1 MNATAIG
8 SVVASPAAPPAQPAP
23 RAAGQ
28 SWLATRWSAELA
40 HQHLASMSP
49 VRSAT
54 GEHSKRL
61 RGIGLLLHWLSAM
74 PGATWQDR
82 WLVSGADTAGADWR
96 QVPNEW
102 LGVRGHRRWHQEA
115 LVEALPLAIS
125 ADLFRPSLT
134 WLVGGGGGRGG
145 LLVRNL
151 AASRDQ
157 AGFARL
163 RELCAD
169 DGGVSKPITTQC
181 VYRCALILA
190 AHGGTIAQITVG
202 DVVELFAAEDRSRP
216 DASSGRTTFYR
227 VLRDLGVFSDDAP
240 AMLRGL
246 RTRGQQTPEQLIDR
260 YQLVNRPIRDLF
272 VDYLRERQPALD
284 YTSLDSLSYY
294 LGKRFWADIEAHHP
308 GIDTLH
314 LSPQVADD
322 WKRRLRTFTKTKTL
336 PAGERT
342 AVTVERINYRE
353 CLTPVR
359 AFYLDLAHWAVED
372 PARWGPWVVPCPVG
386 EEEINRRKA
395 KRRLKARM
403 DARTRRL
410 LPALPVLVRA
420 VDQQRVAA
428 RSLLDAATQAEPG
441 QPFSAASATLIR
453 AVVARGA
460 RETIWADD
468 PITGKRRNLTREED
482 HAFWGWAIVE
492 VLRTTGV
499 RAEEL
504 LELNHHSL
512 VQYRLPTTGQI
523 VPLLQILPSK
533 TDTERLLV
541 VSPELA
547 EVLSAIISRIR
558 LRSGAVPLVSAYD
571 TRERLWAPPAPVLF
585 QRRVGTESRAIST
598 TSVGK
603 FLSAALINAGLNNA
617 GQDEPLHYTPHDFR
631 RMFITDAILG
641 GLPPHIAQVIAGH
654 RDINVTLGYK
664 AIYPEETIQAHLAF
678 LARRRSLRPTEEYR
692 VPTDDE
698 WQEFLGHFERRKVS
712 IGTCA
717 RAFGSPCIHE
727 HACVRCSMLWPDPDQ
742 RPRLVDIRDNL
753 LARITEAQKEG
764 WLGEIEGLQVSLAG
778 ATEKIAQID
787 NRRTAGRT
795 NTVGLGDPTARKH
808 LESITGKR

>member
-1 MNATAIG
+1 M
-8 SVVASPAAPPAQPAP
+8 
-23 RAAGQ
+23 
-28 SWLATRWSAELA
+28 
-40 HQHLASMSP
+40 
-49 VRSAT
+49 
-54 GEHSKRL
+54 
-61 RGIGLLLHWLSAM
+61 
-74 PGATWQDR
+74 
-82 WLVSGADTAGADWR
+82 
-96 QVPNEW
+96 
-102 LGVRGHRRWHQEA
+102 
-115 LVEALPLAIS
+115 
-125 ADLFRPSLT
+125 
-134 WLVGGGGGRGG
+134 
-145 LLVRNL
+145 
-151 AASRDQ
+151 
-157 AGFARL
+157 
-163 RELCAD
+163 
-169 DGGVSKPITTQC
+169 
-181 VYRCALILA
+181 
-190 AHGGTIAQITVG
+190 
-202 DVVELFAAEDRSRP
+202 
-216 DASSGRTTFYR
+216 
-227 VLRDLGVFSDDAP
+227 
-240 AMLRGL
+240 
-246 RTRGQQTPEQLIDR
+246 
-260 YQLVNRPIRDLF
+260 
-272 VDYLRERQPALD
+272 
-284 YTSLDSLSYY
+284 DSLSYC

-441 QPFSAASATLIR
+441 QPFTAASATLIR

-541 VSPELA
+541 ASPELA

-603 FLSAALINAGLNNA
+603 FLSAALTNAGLNNA

-664 AIYPEETIQAHLAF
+664 AIYPEETVQARLAF
-678 LARRRSLRPTEEYR
+678 LAGRRSLRPTVEYR

-698 WQEFLGHFERRKVS
+698 WQEFVGHFERMKVS
-712 IGTCA
+712 IGSCA

-727 HACVRCSMLWPDPDQ
+727 HACVRCTMLWTDPDQ
-742 RPRLVDIRDNL
+742 RPRLVDIRDNGQ
-753 LARITEAQKEG
+753 ARITEAQKQG
-764 WLGEIEGLQVSLAG
+764 GLGEIVGRQVSLAR
-778 ATEKIAQID
+778 ATEKY
-787 NRRTAGRT
+787 RPGRT
-795 NTVGLGDPTARKH
+795 TGSIPPAEPTPSAS
-808 LESITGKR
+808 LTPLPESTLDVHHRQPLTTTSSVSGHVHIQ